1 MTKKNYILLLHI
13 TIFNSQLVV
22 LCMTFIKSRP
32 QYANRK
38 ISCPFLEQ
46 VSMHSHRKRC
56 KARKGM
62 RLKQQSSADLTHCK
76 TDTVFLAKILNV
88 CLQNVRIYQR

>member
-22 LCMTFIKSRP
+22 LYMTFIKSRP

-38 ISCPFLEQ
+38 ISCPFL
-46 VSMHSHRKRC
+46 
-56 KARKGM
+56 G
-62 RLKQQSSADLTHCK
+62 
-76 TDTVFLAKILNV
+76 
-88 CLQNVRIYQR
+88 